1 MARILPRVRDV
12 RRMGSAAYDLACVA
26 SSMLDGFWELNLHEW
41 DVCAGNL
48 LVTEAGG
55 VVESLRPDRG
65 VSLVAGNATLVGCMK
80 QYVR

>member
-1 MARILPRVRDV
+1 
-12 RRMGSAAYDLACVA
+12 
-26 SSMLDGFWELNLHEW
+26 MLDGFWELNLHEW